1 MKSPIEYLVVLIGLS
16 FWKSLLCKGG
26 LVSEV
31 VYLILYKSIQP
42 IPFSKLD
49 LQNDIK
55 LFSS

>member
-1 MKSPIEYLVVLIGLS
+1 MKSPIEFLVVLIGLS
-16 FWKSLLCKGG
+16 FWKSLLCMGG
-26 LVSEV
+26 LVGERVFST
-31 VYLILYKSIQP
+31 LSKSIQP

>member
-1 MKSPIEYLVVLIGLS
+1 MKSPIEFLVVLIGLS
-16 FWKSLLCKGG
+16 FWKSLLSMGG
-26 LVSEV
+26 LVGERVFST
-31 VYLILYKSIQP
+31 LSKSLQP